1 MQSLDLSQRTDLPVP
16 VEVLAELVRRAAKA
30 NVRIILVGA
39 AARDLVVHAP
49 REVVAQ
55 RATGGTFVLTSP
67 NVSIHVAALPAQA
80 ALKVLAWRDRRH
92 ASTLKDAPDLAE
104 ILLAS
109 SEGPYGEATWED
121 DESLDATNADIV
133 AAGAYRTGRLAAEP
147 FSDHDAGSILAVL
160 DDPPSRAALVRDMRT
175 GLAPVLIEAFHA
187 GFLATFT
194 RRRSNFPP

>member
-67 NVSIHVAALPAQA
+67 NVSIHVAALPAMA
-80 ALKVLAWRDRRH
+80 TSTSLVPPKRR
-92 ASTLKDAPDLAE
+92 SKS
-104 ILLAS
+104 LL
-109 SEGPYGEATWED
+109 GAT
-121 DESLDATNADIV
+121 ADMR
-133 AAGAYRTGRLAAEP
+133 A
-147 FSDHDAGSILAVL
+147 
-160 DDPPSRAALVRDMRT
+160 PSR
-175 GLAPVLIEAFHA
+175 
-187 GFLATFT
+187 T
-194 RRRSNFPP
+194 RRT